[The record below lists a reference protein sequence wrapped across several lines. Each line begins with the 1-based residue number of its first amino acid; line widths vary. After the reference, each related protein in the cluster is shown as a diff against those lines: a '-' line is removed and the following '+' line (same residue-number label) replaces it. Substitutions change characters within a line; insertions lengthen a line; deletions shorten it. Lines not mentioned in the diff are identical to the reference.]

1 MAEILI
7 TGSTG
12 FIGKHLIRRLVE
24 MGHGV
29 TSLIR
34 PTSKVTETPSVT
46 CHVYKGT
53 YANIESLFQKQYFDT
68 VIHLASMA
76 QYDCSPEQIA
86 PMIETN
92 ITLGT
97 FLLQA
102 MKQYGCSR
110 FINTSTYWQHYRG
123 EKTYQPICLYAAT
136 KKAFEDII
144 DFYTLDGTI
153 RAISLTLYD
162 VYGYDDHRN
171 KLLNLLIK
179 NRDAEK
185 SFDLSPGEQKL
196 QMTFIDDV
204 VDAYLQAMN
213 LLPNTPKNHT
223 IYGIYG
229 QETYTLKDIVALL
242 ETLIG
247 APFSI
252 QWGQKAY
259 YPFQIMD
266 PYFGGRLPHWEAK
279 ISLKEGL
286 TTILEKE
293 KAS

>member
-1 MAEILI
+1 MAQILI
-7 TGSTG
+7 TGGTG
-12 FIGKHLIRRLVE
+12 FIGKHLIRRLIKT
-24 MGHGV
+24 GHNV
-29 TSLIR
+29 TALIR
-34 PTSKVTETPSVT
+34 PTSEVKDTPSIT
-46 CHVYKGT
+46 YRVYEGT
-53 YANIESLFQKQYFDT
+53 YASVEAVFQKQSFDT
-68 VIHLASMA
+68 VIHLASLA

-97 FLLQA
+97 LLLQA
-102 MKQYGCSR
+102 MKQYGCSH

-123 EKTYQPICLYAAT
+123 EAYQPICLYAAT

-162 VYGYDDHRN
+162 VYGYEDPRN

-179 NRDAEK
+179 NRHVGK

-204 VDAYLQAMN
+204 VDAYIQAMN
-213 LLPNTPKNHT
+213 FLPNTPKNHT
-223 IYGIYG
+223 IYGVYG
-229 QETYTLKDIVALL
+229 QGTYTLKDIVAML
-242 ETLIG
+242 ETLTG

-266 PYFGGRLPHWEAK
+266 PSFGKKLPHWEAK
-279 ISLKEGL
+279 VSLKEGL
-286 TTILEKE
+286 SIILEKE
-293 KAS
+293 AAS